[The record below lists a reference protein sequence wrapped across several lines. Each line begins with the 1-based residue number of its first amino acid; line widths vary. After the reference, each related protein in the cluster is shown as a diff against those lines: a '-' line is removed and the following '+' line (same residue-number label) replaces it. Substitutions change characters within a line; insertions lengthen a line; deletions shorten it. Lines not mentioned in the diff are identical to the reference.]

1 MITIERGS
9 NGAGDTPSS
18 GGSGRAA
25 GGDRSRT
32 AGAPTGATSTTSARQ
47 NALAAV
53 ATHRVTKTQDYL
65 KDAGADIFGQYVFHE
80 GAQRQYLAKPIFQ
93 KLRRT
98 IDGREPFDPAIVD
111 AVAHGVKEW
120 ALAHGA
126 THYTH
131 WFVPMTG
138 STAEKHDSF
147 LAPTGDGQTIAEF
160 SGRNLVQG
168 EPDASSFPSGG
179 IRATFEARGYT
190 AWDVTSPIFLQ
201 VEPNGTTLTIPTAY
215 VSYTGEA
222 LDHKI
227 PLLRSQEAVGKHALR
242 VLRWFGNAASQRVFT
257 TIGPEQEYFLVDRR
271 LAEQRP
277 DLLLTGRTLFGA
289 PSPKGQE
296 LEDQYFGSIRE
307 RILAFMM
314 DLDRELW
321 RLGIPAKTRHNEVA
335 PAQFEMAP
343 VFEATSVG
351 SDHNMIVMQVMR
363 RLAPQHDLAFLIH
376 EKPFAGINGSGK
388 HNNWSMSTDDG
399 ENLLDPGSDP
409 HANAQFL
416 AFLMA
421 VIRAVDVHAD
431 ILRASI
437 ADAGQDHRLG
447 ANEAPPAIMSV
458 FLGSQ
463 LEDVIEQL
471 ERGPAAASQRGGDLE
486 LGVTSLPVL
495 PKDATDRNRTSPFA
509 FTGNKFEFRAVGS
522 SAPIYWP
529 QTVLN
534 TAVADSLAKLAD
546 DIEQLEPGDF
556 EGLTGIL
563 SGIVKAH
570 KQVIFGG
577 NGYSP
582 EWHAEA
588 ARRGLPN
595 NPSTVD
601 ALPSL
606 MTAKAREIFATYG
619 VLSEREL
626 AARVDI
632 NWERY
637 VKVQN
642 IEANCALDIARTMI
656 VPATARYLGLVAAI
670 PSRGIGAI
678 ADRVAS
684 LADDLIDRIDAL
696 AHAQHEAHEA
706 GSVQDE
712 ARAFATAVIPAQE
725 ALREVVDE
733 LETVVADDLWPLPKY
748 RELLFQY

>member
-1 MITIERGS
+1 MIARPTAIS
-9 NGAGDTPSS
+9 DI
-18 GGSGRAA
+18 AA
-25 GGDRSRT
+25 
-32 AGAPTGATSTTSARQ
+32 
-47 NALAAV
+47 
-53 ATHRVTKTQDYL
+53 HRVAKTQDYL
-65 KDAGADIFGQYVFHE
+65 EHAGADIYGQYVFHE
-80 GAQRQYLAKPIFQ
+80 DAQRQYLAKPIFR
-93 KLRRT
+93 KLRQT
-98 IDGREPFDPAIVD
+98 IDGHEPFDAAIVD

-147 LAPTGDGQTIAEF
+147 LAPTGDGRTIAEF
-160 SGRNLVQG
+160 SGKNLVQG

-201 VEPNGTTLTIPTAY
+201 VEPNGVTLTIPTAY
-215 VSYTGEA
+215 VSFTGEA

-227 PLLRSQEAVGKHALR
+227 PLLRSQEALGTQALR
-242 VLRWFGNAASQRVFT
+242 VLRWFGNTSAAGVFT
-257 TIGPEQEYFLVDRR
+257 NIGPEQEYFLVDRR

-277 DLLLTGRTLFGA
+277 DLILTGRTLFGA

-296 LEDQYFGSIRE
+296 LEDQYFGPIRE

-335 PAQFEMAP
+335 PGQFEMAP
-343 VFEATSVG
+343 VFEPTSVG
-351 SDHNMIVMQVMR
+351 SDHNMIVMSMMR
-363 RLAPQHDLAFLIH
+363 RLAPQHGLMLLIH

-388 HNNWSMSTDDG
+388 HNNWSMATDEG
-399 ENLLDPGSDP
+399 ENLLDPGHDP

-416 AFLMA
+416 AFLLA

-447 ANEAPPAIMSV
+447 ANEAPPAIMSI

-463 LEDVIEQL
+463 LEDVIAQL
-471 ERGPAAASQRGGDLE
+471 EQGAASASKRGEDLA

-534 TAVADSLAKLAD
+534 TAVADSLSKLAD
-546 DIEQLEPGDF
+546 ELDGLEPGDF
-556 EGLTGIL
+556 EGLTLIL
-563 SGIVKAH
+563 SSIVKGH
-570 KQVIFGG
+570 KQVLFEG
-577 NGYSP
+577 NGYSE

-595 NPSTVD
+595 DPTTVD

-606 MTAKAREIFATYG
+606 TTARAKEVFSRFG

-632 NWERY
+632 MWERY
-637 VKVQN
+637 VKIGN
-642 IEANCALDIARTMI
+642 IEASCALDIARTM
-656 VPATARYLGLVAAI
+656 VLPAVVTYLARLQAASSS
-670 PSRGIGAI
+670 SRGINAI
-678 ADRVAS
+678 CERVSGLSDRLV
-684 LADDLIDRIDAL
+684 DDIEAL
-696 AHAQHEAHEA
+696 ETAQHAAHAAS
-706 GSVQDE
+706 SVQGE
-712 ARAFATAVIPAQE
+712 ATAFVTEVIPAQ
-725 ALREVVDE
+725 ATLRVVVDE
-733 LETVVADDLWPLPKY
+733 LETLVADDLWPLPKY

>member
-1 MITIERGS
+1 MT
-9 NGAGDTPSS
+9 
-18 GGSGRAA
+18 
-25 GGDRSRT
+25 
-32 AGAPTGATSTTSARQ
+32 ARQ
-47 NALAAV
+47 TAIAAIASHKV
-53 ATHRVTKTQDYL
+53 ASTQNYL
-65 KDAGADIFGQYVFHE
+65 EHAGEDIYGQYVFDE
-80 GAQRQYLAKPIFQ
+80 RDQREYLAKPIFRR
-93 KLRRT
+93 LRRT
-98 IDGREPFDPAIVD
+98 IDGLEPFDEVIAD

-126 THYTH
+126 THFTH

-147 LAPTGDGQTIAEF
+147 LTPLPDGSTIAEF
-160 SGRNLVQG
+160 SGRNLLQG

-201 VEPNGTTLTIPTAY
+201 VEPNGVTLTIPTAY
-215 VSYTGEA
+215 VSFTGEA

-227 PLLRSQEAVGKHALR
+227 PLLRSQEALGKQALR
-242 VLRWFGNAASQRVFT
+242 VLRWFGNATTSRVFT
-257 TIGPEQEYFLVDRR
+257 TIGPEQEYFLIDRR

-296 LEDQYFGSIRE
+296 LEDQYFGPIRE

-343 VFEATSVG
+343 VFEPTSVG
-351 SDHNMIVMQVMR
+351 SDHNMVVMSLMR
-363 RLAPQHDLAFLIH
+363 RLAPRHGLMFLIH

-388 HNNWSMSTDDG
+388 HNNWSMGTNDG
-399 ENLLDPGSDP
+399 ENLLDPGTDP

-416 AFLMA
+416 AFLLA
-421 VIRAVDVHAD
+421 VIRAVNVHAD

-447 ANEAPPAIMSV
+447 ANEAPPAIMSI

-463 LEDVIEQL
+463 LEDVIAQL
-471 ERGPAAASQRGGDLE
+471 EKGAASASKKGGSLE
-486 LGVTSLPVL
+486 LGATTLPVL

-534 TAVADSLAKLAD
+534 TAVADSLKQLAD
-546 DIEQLEPGDF
+546 ELDKLEPGDF
-556 EGLTGIL
+556 DGLTRIL
-563 SGIVKAH
+563 SAIAK
-570 KQVIFGG
+570 G
-577 NGYSP
+577 NNHVLFEGNNYAP
-582 EWHAEA
+582 EWHEEA

-595 NPSTVD
+595 NPTTVD

-606 MTAKAREIFATYG
+606 TTSKAKKLFSSFG

-626 AARVDI
+626 ESRVEI
-632 NWERY
+632 YWERY
-637 VKVQN
+637 VKVSD
-642 IEANCALDIARTMI
+642 IEASCALDIAKSM
-656 VPATARYLGLVAAI
+656 VLPATVRYLGELAAASS
-670 PSRGIGAI
+670 SRAVTHVTEVVSG
-678 ADRVAS
+678 
-684 LADDLIDRIDAL
+684 LADKLVDAIHTL
-696 AHAQHEAHEA
+696 EHTQHETHEA
-706 GSVQDE
+706 TSVQAE
-712 ARAFATAVIPAQE
+712 AAAFVKEVIPAQA

-733 LETVVADDLWPLPKY
+733 LERLVADEYWPMPKY

>member
-1 MITIERGS
+1 MTARHTAIADI
-9 NGAGDTPSS
+9 AGETVTSS
-18 GGSGRAA
+18 
-25 GGDRSRT
+25 
-32 AGAPTGATSTTSARQ
+32 
-47 NALAAV
+47 
-53 ATHRVTKTQDYL
+53 TQDYTEH
-65 KDAGADIFGQYVFHE
+65 AGEEIFGQYVFHE
-80 GAQRQYLAKPIFQ
+80 VAQRQYLPKPIFERLQ
-93 KLRRT
+93 GT
-98 IDGREPFDPAIVD
+98 IAGQEPFDSVIAD

-120 ALAHGA
+120 AMSHGA
-126 THYTH
+126 THFTH

-147 LAPTGDGQTIAEF
+147 LNPTGDGRTIAEF
-160 SGRNLVQG
+160 SGKNLMQG

-201 VEPNGTTLTIPTAY
+201 VEPNGVTMTIPTAY
-215 VSYTGEA
+215 VSFTGEA

-227 PLLRSQEAVGKHALR
+227 PLLRSQEALGKQALR
-242 VLRWFGNAASQRVFT
+242 ILRWFGNGAASRVFT

-296 LEDQYFGSIRE
+296 LEDQYFGSIRP

-343 VFEATSVG
+343 VFEPTSVG
-351 SDHNMIVMQVMR
+351 SDHNMLVMSTMR
-363 RLAPQHDLAFLIH
+363 RLAAQHGLAFLVH

-388 HNNWSMSTDDG
+388 HNNWSMSTDAG
-399 ENLLDPGSDP
+399 ENLLDPGTDP

-416 AFLMA
+416 AFLIA
-421 VIRAVDVHAD
+421 VIRAVNEHAD

-447 ANEAPPAIMSV
+447 ANEAPPAIMSI

-463 LEDVIEQL
+463 LVDVIGQIEQ
-471 ERGPAAASQRGGDLE
+471 GAASASKKGGNVE

-534 TAVADSLAKLAD
+534 TAVADSLSGLAD
-546 DIEQLEPGDF
+546 QLEKLKTGDF
-556 EGLTGIL
+556 EGLTKIL
-563 SGIVKAH
+563 SSIVKDH
-570 KQVIFGG
+570 KQVLFEG
-577 NGYSP
+577 NGYSE

-588 ARRGLPN
+588 RKRGLPN
-595 NPSTVD
+595 NPTTVD
-601 ALPSL
+601 ALPAL
-606 MTAKAREIFATYG
+606 TTAKAKKLFKSFG

-626 AARVDI
+626 ASRVDI
-632 NWERY
+632 AWEHY
-637 VKVQN
+637 VKVSN
-642 IEANCALDIARTMI
+642 IEASTALDIARTMI
-656 VPATARYLGLVAAI
+656 LPASARHLADLAAAGASGA
-670 PSRGIGAI
+670 SRGIA
-678 ADRVAS
+678 AACDRVGGLIDS
-684 LADDLIDRIDAL
+684 LADRIEAL
-696 AHAQHEAHEA
+696 EHAQHEAHEA
-706 GSVQDE
+706 GTVERE
-712 ARAFATAVIPAQE
+712 ARAFVEGVIPAQN
-725 ALREVVDE
+725 ALREAADE
-733 LETVVADDLWPLPKY
+733 LETVVTDDYWPLPKY

>member
-1 MITIERGS
+1 MT
-9 NGAGDTPSS
+9 
-18 GGSGRAA
+18 
-25 GGDRSRT
+25 
-32 AGAPTGATSTTSARQ
+32 ARQ
-47 NALAAV
+47 SAIAEIATVKV
-53 ATHRVTKTQDYL
+53 ARTQDYL
-65 KDAGADIFGQYVFHE
+65 EQAGQAIYGQYVFNDD
-80 GAQRQYLAKPIFQ
+80 AQRAYLAKPIHA

-98 IDGREPFDPAIVD
+98 IEGLEPFDPAIVD
-111 AVAHGVKEW
+111 AVAHAVKEW
-120 ALAHGA
+120 AMAHGA

-147 LAPTGDGQTIAEF
+147 LAPTGEGKTIAEF
-160 SGRNLVQG
+160 SGKNLVQG

-190 AWDVTSPIFLQ
+190 AWDLTSPIFLQ
-201 VEPNGTTLTIPTAY
+201 VEPNGVTLTIPTAF

-227 PLLRSQEAVGKHALR
+227 PMLRSQEAVGTHALR
-242 VLRWFGNAASQRVFT
+242 VLRWFGNDTASRVFT

-277 DLLLTGRTLFGA
+277 DLVLTGRTLFGA

-296 LEDQYFGSIRE
+296 LEDQYFGPIRE

-351 SDHNMIVMQVMR
+351 SDHNMMVMSLMR
-363 RLAPQHDLAFLIH
+363 KIALRHGLMLLIH

-388 HNNWSMSTDDG
+388 HNNWSLATDEG
-399 ENLLDPGSDP
+399 ENLLDPGTDP

-416 AFLMA
+416 AILMA
-421 VIRAVDVHAD
+421 VIRGVDVHAD
-431 ILRASI
+431 LLRAGI
-437 ADAGQDHRLG
+437 ADAGNDHRLG
-447 ANEAPPAIMSV
+447 ANEAPPAIISV

-463 LEDVIEQL
+463 LTDVVEQL
-471 ERGPAAASQRGGDLE
+471 AAGAAKGSRKGGSVA
-486 LGVTSLPVL
+486 LGVITLPEL
-495 PKDATDRNRTSPFA
+495 AKDATDRNRTSPFA

-534 TAVADSLAKLAD
+534 TAVADSLSQLAD
-546 DIEQLEPGDF
+546 ALDKLKPGDMA
-556 EGLTGIL
+556 GLGTIL
-563 SGIVKAH
+563 SGIAKEHSKVL
-570 KQVIFGG
+570 FEG
-577 NGYSP
+577 NNYSD

-588 ARRGLPN
+588 AKRGLPN
-595 NPSTVD
+595 NKSTVD
-601 ALPSL
+601 ALPAL
-606 MTAKAREIFATYG
+606 ATAKARKVFSGFG

-626 AARVDI
+626 EARTEI
-632 NWERY
+632 FWERY

-642 IEANCALDIARTMI
+642 IEASTALDIARTMI
-656 VPATARYLGLVAAI
+656 LPAAVAYLGRLAAAGSSKGVKSVADKVGALVDQLVAA
-670 PSRGIGAI
+670 A
-678 ADRVAS
+678 
-684 LADDLIDRIDAL
+684 DAL
-696 AHAQHEAHEA
+696 EKAQHSAHGA
-706 GSVQDE
+706 ASVQAE
-712 ARAFATAVIPAQE
+712 AKVFSTKVIPAQD
-725 ALREVVDE
+725 ALRVAADE
-733 LETVVADDLWPLPKY
+733 LEGLVADDLWPMPKY

>member
-1 MITIERGS
+1 MTARHKAIETIS
-9 NGAGDTPSS
+9 NHKVASTQNYLEHAGE
-18 GGSGRAA
+18 
-25 GGDRSRT
+25 
-32 AGAPTGATSTTSARQ
+32 
-47 NALAAV
+47 
-53 ATHRVTKTQDYL
+53 
-65 KDAGADIFGQYVFHE
+65 DIYGQYVFHD
-80 GAQRQYLAKPIFQ
+80 GAQRQYLPKPIFRR
-93 KLRRT
+93 LRRV
-98 IDGREPFDPAIVD
+98 IDGLEPFAPEIAD

-120 ALAHGA
+120 AMAHGA

-147 LAPTGDGQTIAEF
+147 LAPVNDGSTVAEF
-160 SGRNLVQG
+160 SGRNLLQG

-201 VEPNGTTLTIPTAY
+201 VEPNGVTLTIPTAY
-215 VSYTGEA
+215 VSFTGEA

-227 PLLRSQEAVGKHALR
+227 PLLRSQEALGKQALR
-242 VLRWFGNAASQRVFT
+242 ILHWFGNTSASRVFT

-271 LAEQRP
+271 LADQRP
-277 DLLLTGRTLFGA
+277 DLVLTGRTLFGA

-296 LEDQYFGSIRE
+296 LEDQYFGTIRA

-343 VFEATSVG
+343 VFEPTSVG
-351 SDHNMIVMQVMR
+351 SDHNMMVMATMR
-363 RLAPQHDLAFLIH
+363 RLAAQHGLAFLIH

-388 HNNWSMSTDDG
+388 HNNWSMATDLG
-399 ENLLDPGSDP
+399 ENLLDPGTDP

-416 AFLMA
+416 AFLIA
-421 VIRAVDVHAD
+421 VIRAIDVHAA

-447 ANEAPPAIMSV
+447 ANEAPPAIMSI

-463 LEDVIEQL
+463 LEDVVAQL
-471 ERGPAAASQRGGDLE
+471 EQGAASASKQGGDVE
-486 LGVTSLPVL
+486 LGVTSLPTL
-495 PKDATDRNRTSPFA
+495 AKDATDRNRTSPFA

-534 TAVADSLAKLAD
+534 TAVADSLSDLADELEKLA
-546 DIEQLEPGDF
+546 PGDF
-556 EGLTGIL
+556 DGLTSIL
-563 SGIVKAH
+563 SGIVRQH
-570 KQVIFGG
+570 KRVLFEG
-577 NGYSP
+577 NGYAE

-595 NPSTVD
+595 NRTTVD
-601 ALPSL
+601 ALPAL
-606 MTAKAREIFATYG
+606 ATPEAKAVFSKFG

-626 AARVDI
+626 EARVDI
-632 NWERY
+632 FWEKY

-642 IEANCALDIARTMI
+642 IEANTALDIARTMI
-656 VPATARYLGLVAAI
+656 LPATAAYLGQLASAGY
-670 PSRGIGAI
+670 SRGVKTV
-678 ADRVAS
+678 ADKVAS
-684 LADDLIDRIDAL
+684 LADSLVDAINTL
-696 AHAQHEAHEA
+696 EHAQHDAHGA
-706 GSVQDE
+706 ASVQAE
-712 ARAFATAVIPAQE
+712 ARAFVDVVIPAQN
-725 ALREVVDE
+725 ALRGVADE
-733 LETVVADDLWPLPKY
+733 LETLISDELWPMPKY

>member
-1 MITIERGS
+1 MT
-9 NGAGDTPSS
+9 A
-18 GGSGRAA
+18 
-25 GGDRSRT
+25 RT
-32 AGAPTGATSTTSARQ
+32 TAISEIAS
-47 NALAAV
+47 
-53 ATHRVTKTQDYL
+53 HRVAKTQDYL
-65 KDAGADIFGQYVFHE
+65 EHAGADIFGQYVFHE
-80 GAQRQYLAKPIFQ
+80 EAQRQYLAKPIFE

-98 IDGREPFDPAIVD
+98 IDGQEPFDPAIVD

-120 ALAHGA
+120 AMAHGA

-147 LAPTGDGQTIAEF
+147 LTPTGDGQTVAEF
-160 SGRNLVQG
+160 SGKNLVQG

-201 VEPNGTTLTIPTAY
+201 VEPNGVTLTIPTAY
-215 VSYTGEA
+215 VSFTGEA

-227 PLLRSQEAVGKHALR
+227 PLLRSQEALGKQALR
-242 VLRWFGNAASQRVFT
+242 VLRWFGNTTSERVFT
-257 TIGPEQEYFLVDRR
+257 NIGPEQEYFLVDRR

-289 PSPKGQE
+289 ASPKGQE
-296 LEDQYFGSIRE
+296 LEDQYFGPIRE

-335 PAQFEMAP
+335 PGQFEMAP
-343 VFEATSVG
+343 VYEATSVG
-351 SDHNMIVMQVMR
+351 SDHNMIVMSNMR
-363 RLAPQHDLAFLIH
+363 RIASQHGLMLLIH

-388 HNNWSMSTDDG
+388 HNNWSMATDDG
-399 ENLLDPGSDP
+399 ENLLDPGNDP

-421 VIRAVDVHAD
+421 VIRGVNVHAD
-431 ILRASI
+431 LLRASI
-437 ADAGQDHRLG
+437 ADAANDHRLG
-447 ANEAPPAIMSV
+447 ANEAPPAIVSI

-471 ERGPAAASQRGGDLE
+471 EQGAASASKQGGHLE
-486 LGVTSLPVL
+486 LGATSLPVL

-534 TAVADSLAKLAD
+534 TAVADSLEQLAD
-546 DIEQLEPGDF
+546 ALDILEPSDF
-556 EGLTGIL
+556 DGLTTIL
-563 SGIVKAH
+563 SGIVREN
-570 KQVIFGG
+570 KQVLFGG
-577 NGYSP
+577 NGYSE

-595 NPSTVD
+595 NRSTVD
-601 ALPSL
+601 ALPAL
-606 MTAKAREIFATYG
+606 DTPKAKAIFSRFG

-626 AARVDI
+626 ASRVDI

-637 VKVQN
+637 VKVQE
-642 IEANCALDIARTMI
+642 IEASCAVDIASTMI
-656 VPATARYLGLVAAI
+656 LPATVRYLGELSRASS
-670 PSRGIGAI
+670 SRGVNSLCE
-678 ADRVAS
+678 RVSS
-684 LADDLIDRIDAL
+684 LADAL
-696 AHAQHEAHEA
+696 VDGIAALQHAQHGAHEA
-706 GSVQDE
+706 GSVQEE
-712 ARAFATAVIPAQE
+712 AKAFVTTVIPAQE
-725 ALREVVDE
+725 ALRKVADE
-733 LETVVADDLWPLPKY
+733 LETLVADDLWPLPKY

>member
-1 MITIERGS
+1 MTARESTITAIANHRVAQTQNYLEQ
-9 NGAGDTPSS
+9 
-18 GGSGRAA
+18 
-25 GGDRSRT
+25 
-32 AGAPTGATSTTSARQ
+32 AGAEIYGS
-47 NALAAV
+47 
-53 ATHRVTKTQDYL
+53 
-65 KDAGADIFGQYVFHE
+65 YVFGE
-80 GAQRQYLAKPIFQ
+80 AAQRQYLAKPIFR

-98 IDGREPFDPAIVD
+98 IDGLEPFDPAIVD

-120 ALAHGA
+120 AMRHGA

-147 LAPTGDGQTIAEF
+147 LTPVGEAATIAEF
-160 SGRNLVQG
+160 SGKNLLQG

-201 VEPNGTTLTIPTAY
+201 VEPNGVTLTIPTAY
-215 VSYTGEA
+215 VSFTGEA

-227 PLLRSQEAVGKHALR
+227 PLLRSQDALGRQALR
-242 VLRWFGNAASQRVFT
+242 VLRWFGNTTASRVQT
-257 TIGPEQEYFLVDRR
+257 SIGPEQEYFLVDRR
-271 LAEQRP
+271 LASQRP

-296 LEDQYFGSIRE
+296 LEDQYFGPIRE

-343 VFEATSVG
+343 VYEATSVG
-351 SDHNMIVMQVMR
+351 SDHNMVVMAMMR
-363 RLAPQHDLAFLIH
+363 RLAQQHGLMLLIH

-388 HNNWSMSTDDG
+388 HNNWSMATDEG
-399 ENLLDPGSDP
+399 ENLLDPGHDP

-416 AFLMA
+416 AFLLA
-421 VIRAVDVHAD
+421 VVRGVNVHAD
-431 ILRASI
+431 LLRASI
-437 ADAGQDHRLG
+437 ADAGNDHRLG
-447 ANEAPPAIMSV
+447 ANEAPPAIMSI

-463 LEDVIEQL
+463 LVDVIEQI
-471 ERGPAAASQRGGDLE
+471 EQGAASTSTKGGHLD
-486 LGVTSLPVL
+486 LGVDSLPAL
-495 PKDATDRNRTSPFA
+495 PRDATDRNRTSPFA

-529 QTVLN
+529 QTILN
-534 TAVADSLAKLAD
+534 TAVADSLGHLAD
-546 DIEQLEPGDF
+546 ELDKLQPGDF
-556 EGLTGIL
+556 DGLQAIL
-563 SGIVKAH
+563 SDIARAH
-570 KQVIFGG
+570 KQVLFEG

-595 NPSTVD
+595 NRTTVE
-601 ALPSL
+601 ALPAL
-606 MTAKAREIFATYG
+606 ETPKAKALFAKFG

-626 AARVDI
+626 AARADI
-632 NWERY
+632 IWERY

-642 IEANCALDIARTMI
+642 IEANCALDMARTLI
-656 VPATARYLGLVAAI
+656 LPAAVRYLGQLQAGSFSSGVSAI
-670 PSRGIGAI
+670 CAKVTALTDRMVGAI
-678 ADRVAS
+678 
-684 LADDLIDRIDAL
+684 DDLEA
-696 AHAQHEAHEA
+696 AKHATHSAT
-706 GSVQDE
+706 SVHAE
-712 ARAFATAVIPAQE
+712 ARAFAETVIPAQD
-725 ALREVVDE
+725 ALRSVADE
-733 LETVVADDLWPLPKY
+733 LETLVADDLWPLPKY

>member
-1 MITIERGS
+1 M
-9 NGAGDTPSS
+9 
-18 GGSGRAA
+18 
-25 GGDRSRT
+25 
-32 AGAPTGATSTTSARQ
+32 SARQ
-47 NALAAV
+47 SAIAAIATQSV
-53 ATHRVTKTQDYL
+53 APTTDYVEH
-65 KDAGADIFGQYVFHE
+65 AGEEIYGEYVFHE
-80 GAQRQYLAKPIFQ
+80 AAQRQYLAKPIF
-93 KLRRT
+93 KALRRT
-98 IDGREPFDPAIVD
+98 IDGLEPFDPVIAD

-120 ALAHGA
+120 ALEHGA

-147 LAPTGDGQTIAEF
+147 LNPIGDGHTIAEF
-160 SGRNLVQG
+160 SGRMLIQG

-201 VEPNGTTLTIPTAY
+201 VEPNGVTMTIPTAY
-215 VSYTGEA
+215 VSFTGEA

-227 PLLRSQEAVGKHALR
+227 PLLRSQEALGKEALR
-242 VLRWFGNAASQRVFT
+242 VLRWFGNTTSTRVFT

-271 LAEQRP
+271 LSDQRP

-321 RLGIPAKTRHNEVA
+321 RLGVPAKTRHNEVA
-335 PAQFEMAP
+335 PGQFEMAP
-343 VFEATSVG
+343 VFEPTSVG
-351 SDHNMIVMQVMR
+351 SDHNMIVMATMR
-363 RLAPQHDLAFLIH
+363 RIAAQHGLAFLIH

-388 HNNWSMSTDDG
+388 HNNWSMSTDEN
-399 ENLLDPGSDP
+399 ENLLDPGTDP

-416 AFLMA
+416 AFLIA
-421 VIRAVDVHAD
+421 VIRAVNEHAD

-447 ANEAPPAIMSV
+447 ANEAPPAIMSI

-463 LEDVIEQL
+463 LEDVIGQIEK
-471 ERGPAAASQRGGDLE
+471 GSASASKKGGNVE

-534 TAVADSLAKLAD
+534 TAVADSLKQLAD
-546 DIEQLEPGDF
+546 ELDNLKPGDF
-556 EGLTGIL
+556 DGLTKVL
-563 SGIVKAH
+563 SAIVKDH
-570 KQVIFGG
+570 KQVLFEG
-577 NGYSP
+577 NDYSE

-588 ARRGLPN
+588 AKRGLPN
-595 NPSTVD
+595 NRTTVD

-606 MTAKAREIFATYG
+606 TTKKAKTLFSSFG

-626 AARVDI
+626 ASRVEI

-637 VKVQN
+637 VKVSN
-642 IEANCALDIARTMI
+642 IEASCALDIAKTMI
-656 VPATARYLGLVAAI
+656 LASAVKYLGQLGDAPQSRGVAAVCEK
-670 PSRGIGAI
+670 
-678 ADRVAS
+678 VAG
-684 LADDLIDRIDAL
+684 LTDQLVDAIDAL
-696 AHAQHEAHEA
+696 ERAQHEAHEA
-706 GSVQDE
+706 GSVHEE
-712 ARAFATAVIPAQE
+712 ARAFVESVIPAQA
-725 ALREVVDE
+725 ALRTVADE
-733 LETVVADDLWPLPKY
+733 LETVVSDDLWPLPKY

>member
-1 MITIERGS
+1 M
-9 NGAGDTPSS
+9 
-18 GGSGRAA
+18 
-25 GGDRSRT
+25 SRPT
-32 AGAPTGATSTTSARQ
+32 AIASIAD
-47 NALAAV
+47 
-53 ATHRVTKTQDYL
+53 HRVAKTQDYL
-65 KDAGADIFGQYVFHE
+65 ESAGADIYGQYVFNDA
-80 GAQRQYLAKPIFQ
+80 AQRQYLAKPIYQ

-98 IDGREPFDPAIVD
+98 IEGREPFDPAIVD
-111 AVAHGVKEW
+111 AVAHAVKEW
-120 ALAHGA
+120 AMAHGA

-147 LAPTGDGQTIAEF
+147 LAPNGEGKTIAEF
-160 SGRNLVQG
+160 SGKLLVQG

-201 VEPNGTTLTIPTAY
+201 VEPNGVTLTIPTGY

-227 PLLRSQEAVGKHALR
+227 PLLRSQEALGKQALR
-242 VLRWFGNAASQRVFT
+242 VLKWFGNTSAKRVYT

-343 VFEATSVG
+343 VFEPTSVG
-351 SDHNMIVMQVMR
+351 SDHNMIVMQMMR
-363 RLAPQHDLAFLIH
+363 RLAPRHGLAFLIH

-388 HNNWSMSTDDG
+388 HNNWSMSTDEG

-416 AFLMA
+416 AFLVA
-421 VIRAVDVHAD
+421 VIRAVNEHAD

-447 ANEAPPAIMSV
+447 ANEAPPAIMSI

-463 LEDVIEQL
+463 LEDVVSQL
-471 ERGPAAASQRGGDLE
+471 EQGAASASKQGGSVA
-486 LGVTSLPVL
+486 LGATSLPEL

-534 TAVADSLAKLAD
+534 TAVADSLSTLAD
-546 DIEQLEPGDF
+546 ELEQLKPGDF
-556 EGLTGIL
+556 AGLTAIL
-563 SGIVKAH
+563 SGVVKGN
-570 KQVIFGG
+570 KQVLFEG
-577 NGYSP
+577 NNYSE

-595 NPSTVD
+595 NATTPD

-606 MTAKAREIFATYG
+606 TTEKAKGLFTRFG
-619 VLSEREL
+619 VLTEREL
-626 AARVDI
+626 EARADI
-632 NWERY
+632 AWERY
-637 VKVQN
+637 VKVGT
-642 IEANCALDIARTMI
+642 IEASAALDIAKTMI
-656 VPATARYLGLVAAI
+656 VPAVAAYLGRLNGGTAS
-670 PSRGIGAI
+670 SRGLGRICQEVSEL
-678 ADRVAS
+678 ADRLV
-684 LADDLIDRIDAL
+684 DRIEDL
-696 AHAQHEAHEA
+696 EHAQHALHEA
-706 GSVQDE
+706 GSTRAE
-712 ARAFATAVIPAQE
+712 ARAVVQTVIPAQA
-725 ALREVVDE
+725 ALREVVDQ
-733 LETVVADDLWPLPKY
+733 LEGYVADDLWPLPKY

>member
-1 MITIERGS
+1 M
-9 NGAGDTPSS
+9 
-18 GGSGRAA
+18 
-25 GGDRSRT
+25 
-32 AGAPTGATSTTSARQ
+32 SARHSAIATIA
-47 NALAAV
+47 NHKV
-53 ATHRVTKTQDYL
+53 ASTQDYSAH
-65 KDAGADIFGQYVFHE
+65 AGEEIYGQYVFHE
-80 GAQRQYLAKPIFQ
+80 GVQRQYLAKPIFRR
-93 KLRRT
+93 LRRT
-98 IDGREPFDPAIVD
+98 IDGLEPFDPVIAD

-120 ALAHGA
+120 AMAHGA

-147 LAPTGDGQTIAEF
+147 LTPLGDGQTIAEF
-160 SGRNLVQG
+160 SGRNLLQG

-201 VEPNGTTLTIPTAY
+201 VEPNGVTLTIPTAY
-215 VSYTGEA
+215 VSFTGEA

-227 PLLRSQEAVGKHALR
+227 PLLRSQEALGAQALR
-242 VLRWFGNAASQRVFT
+242 ILRWFENTSSSRVFT
-257 TIGPEQEYFLVDRR
+257 NIGPEQEYFLVDRR

-277 DLLLTGRTLFGA
+277 DLVLTGRTLFGA
-289 PSPKGQE
+289 ASPKGQE

-335 PAQFEMAP
+335 PGQFEMAP
-343 VFEATSVG
+343 VYESTSVG
-351 SDHNMIVMQVMR
+351 SDHNMVVMATMR
-363 RLAPQHDLAFLIH
+363 KLAPQHDLMFLIH

-388 HNNWSMSTDDG
+388 HNNWSMATDDG
-399 ENLLDPGSDP
+399 ENLLDPGHDP

-421 VIRAVDVHAD
+421 VVRAVNVHAD
-431 ILRASI
+431 ILRAAI

-447 ANEAPPAIMSV
+447 ANEAPPAIMSI

-463 LEDVIEQL
+463 LEDVIAQL
-471 ERGPAAASQRGGDLE
+471 EVGAASKSKKGGHVE

-534 TAVADSLAKLAD
+534 TAVADSLKQLAD
-546 DIEQLEPGDF
+546 ELEKLETGDF
-556 EGLTGIL
+556 EGLTAIL
-563 SGIVKAH
+563 SDIVRAH
-570 KQVIFGG
+570 KQVLFEG
-577 NGYSP
+577 NGYSE

-595 NPSTVD
+595 NRTTVD
-601 ALPSL
+601 ALPAL
-606 MTAKAREIFATYG
+606 TTPKAVALFSSFG

-626 AARVDI
+626 TARAEI

-637 VKVQN
+637 VKVSN
-642 IEANCALDIARTMI
+642 IEASCALDMAKTMI
-656 VPATARYLGLVAAI
+656 LPAAVAYLGRLGAAGSSKGVKHI
-670 PSRGIGAI
+670 T
-678 ADRVAS
+678 DTVAS
-684 LADDLIDRIDAL
+684 LTDALVDRIHDL
-696 AHAQHEAHEA
+696 EHAQHAAHEA
-706 GSVQDE
+706 DGVEKE
-712 ARAFATAVIPAQE
+712 ARLFVDSVIPAQE
-725 ALREVVDE
+725 ALRGVADA
-733 LETVVADDLWPLPKY
+733 LETLVADDLWPLPKY

>member
-1 MITIERGS
+1 MTARHTAIETVANHKVAS
-9 NGAGDTPSS
+9 TQNYLEHAGE
-18 GGSGRAA
+18 
-25 GGDRSRT
+25 
-32 AGAPTGATSTTSARQ
+32 
-47 NALAAV
+47 
-53 ATHRVTKTQDYL
+53 
-65 KDAGADIFGQYVFHE
+65 DIYGEYVFDE
-80 GAQRQYLAKPIFQ
+80 RDQRQYLAKPIFRR
-93 KLRRT
+93 LRRT
-98 IDGREPFDPAIVD
+98 IDGLEPFDPVIAD

-120 ALAHGA
+120 AMAHGA
-126 THYTH
+126 THFTH

-147 LAPTGDGQTIAEF
+147 LTPLPDGSTIAEF
-160 SGRNLVQG
+160 SGRNLLQG

-201 VEPNGTTLTIPTAY
+201 VEPNGVTLTIPTAY
-215 VSYTGEA
+215 VSFTGEA

-227 PLLRSQEAVGKHALR
+227 PLLRSQEALGTQALR
-242 VLRWFGNAASQRVFT
+242 VLRWFGNTSTSRVFT

-296 LEDQYFGSIRE
+296 LEDQYFGPIRE

-343 VFEATSVG
+343 VFEPTSVG
-351 SDHNMIVMQVMR
+351 SDHNMIVMSLMR
-363 RLAPQHDLAFLIH
+363 RLAPRHGLMFLIH

-388 HNNWSMSTDDG
+388 HNNWSMGTDDG
-399 ENLLDPGSDP
+399 ENLLDPGTDP

-416 AFLMA
+416 AFLLA
-421 VIRAVDVHAD
+421 VIRAVNVHAD

-447 ANEAPPAIMSV
+447 ANEAPPAIMSI

-463 LEDVIEQL
+463 LEDVIAQL
-471 ERGPAAASQRGGDLE
+471 EQGAASASKKGGSLE
-486 LGVTSLPVL
+486 LGATTLPVL

-534 TAVADSLAKLAD
+534 TAVADSLAQLAD
-546 DIEQLEPGDF
+546 ELDKLKPGDF
-556 EGLTGIL
+556 EGLSKIL
-563 SGIVKAH
+563 SSIAKDH
-570 KQVIFGG
+570 KQVLFEG
-577 NGYSP
+577 NNYAP
-582 EWHAEA
+582 EWHEEA

-595 NPSTVD
+595 NPTTVD

-606 MTAKAREIFATYG
+606 TTPTAKKLFSAYG

-626 AARVDI
+626 ASRVEI

-637 VKVQN
+637 VKVSD
-642 IEANCALDIARTMI
+642 IEASCALDIAKSM
-656 VPATARYLGLVAAI
+656 VLPATVRYLGELAAAGSSRAVTHVTEVVA
-670 PSRGIGAI
+670 G
-678 ADRVAS
+678 
-684 LADDLIDRIDAL
+684 LADKLVDGIHDLE
-696 AHAQHEAHEA
+696 HAQHEAHEPT
-706 GSVQDE
+706 SVQAE
-712 ARAFATAVIPAQE
+712 AAAFVKEVIPAQA
-725 ALREVVDE
+725 ALRGVVDE
-733 LETVVADDLWPLPKY
+733 LETLVPDEYWPLPKY